1 MSAVSIGTLAA
12 EEGDGWQMLRCNLEA
27 EPWIGDGG
35 TKLEKHICGKVL
47 KTFKGSK
54 TRHKALL
61 GHLDRISYP
70 PRVA

>member
-35 TKLEKHICGKVL
+35 TKLEKHICGKVVKL
-47 KTFKGSK
+47 SK
-54 TRHKALL
+54 VQK
-61 GHLDRISYP
+61 LDTKHCL
-70 PRVA
+70 VT